1 MSINLIYEAFKK
13 EFDVVGIIDSEK
25 YIKNA
30 NELSIKIP
38 EVKYNKIIS
47 LGLAYPKRILT
58 NTKDKLYGS
67 IYTFGR
73 DYHLVMKEKIQ
84 KVMKNFDYEY
94 QLGVDNHPHN
104 DRLAAF
110 SSGIGFL
117 GKNQLIIN
125 KDYGS
130 FIFLGMVFVNIKEG
144 LEILVDNFDSC
155 GDCRICIDAC
165 PTNALSEKGY
175 DSYKCIS
182 NFNQEKRPLSIEE
195 IKANYCLFGCDIC
208 QLVCPKN
215 INIKQSKLEYFKLS
229 GKEGVDILD
238 LFKLSEKEFK
248 EKYSEM
254 AYNWKGKTILL
265 RNALTILLRQNNY
278 KYNDL
283 IEESLKKYQSPW
295 FQETA
300 KLIFKEL
307 KK

>member
-1 MSINLIYEAFKK
+1 
-13 EFDVVGIIDSEK
+13 
-25 YIKNA
+25 
-30 NELSIKIP
+30 
-38 EVKYNKIIS
+38 
-47 LGLAYPKRILT
+47 
-58 NTKDKLYGS
+58 
-67 IYTFGR
+67 
-73 DYHLVMKEKIQ
+73 
-84 KVMKNFDYEY
+84 
-94 QLGVDNHPHN
+94 
-104 DRLAAF
+104 
-110 SSGIGFL
+110 
-117 GKNQLIIN
+117 
-125 KDYGS
+125 
-130 FIFLGMVFVNIKEG
+130 MVFVNIKEG

-215 INIKQSKLEYFKLS
+215 INIKQSKLESFKLS